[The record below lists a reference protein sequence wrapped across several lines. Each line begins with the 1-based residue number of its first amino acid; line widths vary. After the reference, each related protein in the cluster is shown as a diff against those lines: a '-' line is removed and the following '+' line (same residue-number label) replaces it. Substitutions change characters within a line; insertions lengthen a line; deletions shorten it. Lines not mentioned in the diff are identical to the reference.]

1 MRLYDRLLAGVVWLQ
16 KFTIFSP
23 MNLSEDDT
31 ARDDVVQWGNYAIG
45 NNLYPNLFNIFV
57 KYSPT
62 ADILLNKAVRLAFG
76 NIPKEVKNK
85 RTTLESAFTNT
96 IQSLVKNAGRD
107 AFLYKGSFALLI
119 GYDEAGKCDEFR
131 WVPIE
136 LVRYVK
142 RDAELYPNTDN
153 EYMIAIM
160 DSETNE
166 ISSLHYPYE
175 PTKVVAQQE
184 ALAVEQAEDCKLAPG
199 QILFYN
205 TADSQIYPDC
215 IFNSMLPVLL
225 TDAGVD
231 TTIMSYLA
239 NADLLKTYKK
249 KAGATGADTT
259 NGFGGVFDGQV
270 LNSIWGLDRGQD
282 LTATAQYGSDFH
294 NTGVKAAGTTEY
306 LNIPNE
312 EPLGNYVNEV
322 KFPQFVD
329 ELNKIDERVARKICI
344 ALEVPYE
351 YIYKMDSG
359 VINQDNREV
368 LIKELN
374 IMFED
379 IRETFESVINA
390 VLETSTFD
398 WRLSIRPMGEGKEDV
413 ADANENI
420 TGE

>member
-1 MRLYDRLLAGVVWLQ
+1 MRLYDRLIAGVVWLQ

-23 MNLSEDDT
+23 MNLCEDDT
-31 ARDDVVQWGNYAIG
+31 LREDVVQWGNYAVG

-76 NIPKEVKNK
+76 NIPKNMKNQK
-85 RTTLESAFTNT
+85 TTLESVFTNT

-107 AFLYKGSFALLI
+107 AFMYKGSFVLWV
-119 GYDEAGKCDEFR
+119 GYDDKSKRNEFR

-136 LVRYVK
+136 LTRYVK
-142 RDAELYPNTDN
+142 RDPTLYPCTDN
-153 EYMIAIM
+153 EYMLAIM

-166 ISSLHYPYE
+166 VSSLHYPYE
-175 PTKVVAQQE
+175 PSRISEQQKHFTE
-184 ALAVEQAEDCKLAPG
+184 EQAEDCKLRPG

-205 TADSQIYPDC
+205 TADSQVYPDC
-215 IFNSMLPVLL
+215 IFNSMLPLLL

-239 NADLLKTYKK
+239 NSDILKTYKK
-249 KAGATGADTT
+249 KAGTTGADTA
-259 NGFGGVFDGQV
+259 NGFGGLFDGQI
-270 LNSIWGLDRGQD
+270 LNSIWGIDRAQD
-282 LTATAQYGSDFH
+282 LTATAQYGSDFY

-306 LNIPNE
+306 LNITNE
-312 EPLGNYVNEV
+312 EPLSNYVNEV

-329 ELNKIDERVARKICI
+329 ELNKIDERVARKFCI
-344 ALEVPYE
+344 ALEIPYE

-359 VINQDNREV
+359 VINQENREV

-379 IRETFESVINA
+379 IRETFESVINS
-390 VLETSTFD
+390 VLEDSTYD
-398 WRLSIRPMGEGKEDV
+398 WKLLIRPIGEGKEDV
-413 ADANENI
+413 AEANENI
-420 TGE
+420 TE

>member
-1 MRLYDRLLAGVVWLQ
+1 MRLYDRLIAGVVWLQ

-23 MNLSEDDT
+23 MNLSEDDS
-31 ARDDVVQWGNYAIG
+31 AREDVVQWGNYAIG

-76 NIPKEVKNK
+76 NIPKEVKNQK
-85 RTTLESAFTNT
+85 TTLESVFTNT

-119 GYDEAGKCDEFR
+119 GVNEEGKCNEFQ
-131 WVPIE
+131 WEPIE
-136 LVRYVK
+136 LIRYVK
-142 RDAELYPNTDN
+142 RDPTKYPYTDN

-166 ISSLHYPYE
+166 IGSLHYPYE
-175 PTKVVAQQE
+175 PSRVFEQQKSLADQQE
-184 ALAVEQAEDCKLAPG
+184 DDCKLKTG

-205 TADSQIYPDC
+205 TAESQIYPDC
-215 IFNSMLPVLL
+215 VFNSMLPILL

-239 NADLLKTYKK
+239 NSDILKTYKK
-249 KAGATGADTT
+249 KAGTTGADTA
-259 NGFGGVFDGQV
+259 NGFGGLFDGQI
-270 LNSIWGLDRGQD
+270 LNSIWGLDRAQD
-282 LTATAQYGSDFH
+282 LTATAQYGSDFY

-306 LNIPNE
+306 LNITSDE
-312 EPLGNYVNEV
+312 AIGDYVKDV

-329 ELNKIDERVARKICI
+329 ELNKIDERVARKVCI
-344 ALEVPYE
+344 ALEIPYE
-351 YIYKMDSG
+351 YVYKMESG
-359 VINQDNREV
+359 VINQENREM

-379 IRETFESVINA
+379 IRETFENVINV
-390 VLETSTFD
+390 VLEKSVFN
-398 WRLSIRPMGEGKEDV
+398 WKLAIRPIGEGKEDV
-413 ADANENI
+413 ADANANI
-420 TGE
+420 TK